1 MGKSIYLFG
10 EEGEN
15 GGTVGIPDLARLQLL
30 SSCLLDLI
38 TCSRIK
44 QIQGATSAHR
54 DVLFSHLSWGARKDG
69 DMGIGRV
76 KTEMPFS
83 NIYV

>member
-1 MGKSIYLFG
+1 LFG

-30 SSCLLDLI
+30 SCLLDLI
-38 TCSRIK
+38 PCSSIK
-44 QIQGATSAHR
+44 QIQGATTAQKDILSL
-54 DVLFSHLSWGARKDG
+54 LFCCKDG

-76 KTEMPFS
+76 KTENALLF
-83 NIYV
+83 NCEN